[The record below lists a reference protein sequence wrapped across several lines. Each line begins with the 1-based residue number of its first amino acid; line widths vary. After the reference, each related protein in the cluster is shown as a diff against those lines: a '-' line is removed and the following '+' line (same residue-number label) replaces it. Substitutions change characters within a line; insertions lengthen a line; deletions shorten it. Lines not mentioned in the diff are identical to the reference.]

1 MIQIQNLIREVIVN
15 RDIGHAIYISGMP
28 GKDVPEFPF
37 YPLSFLLSFH
47 FTWCRSTL
55 ILTLSLLTSHFS
67 LPLPILFLFHIL
79 PCTTHLRPIGTG
91 KTATVLASIR
101 SLVEEARNGTIPDF
115 LFVEIN
121 CLRISQPA
129 EAYTLLW
136 RSLSGEFCSSKVALK
151 QLSDFFSSQEADF
164 KHEKHIRRPIACLID
179 ELDFLITADEQVV
192 YNFFDWSVRKECGL
206 LLVGVSNIMDLPERL
221 SAR

>member
-1 MIQIQNLIREVIVN
+1 M
-15 RDIGHAIYISGMP
+15 
-28 GKDVPEFPF
+28 
-37 YPLSFLLSFH
+37 
-47 FTWCRSTL
+47 
-55 ILTLSLLTSHFS
+55 
-67 LPLPILFLFHIL
+67 
-79 PCTTHLRPIGTG
+79 
-91 KTATVLASIR
+91 
-101 SLVEEARNGTIPDF
+101 
-115 LFVEIN
+115 EIN

-206 LLVGVSNIMDLPERL
+206 LLIGVSNIMDLPERL

>member
-1 MIQIQNLIREVIVN
+1 MQIQNLIRDVIVN
-15 RDIGHAIYISGMP
+15 REVGHAIYISGMP
-28 GKDVPEFPF
+28 GKDTLLYSSHLCLALPCIASPRL
-37 YPLSFLLSFH
+37 PLLLCCDLLLPPLLSFT
-47 FTWCRSTL
+47 F
-55 ILTLSLLTSHFS
+55 SH
-67 LPLPILFLFHIL
+67 PILLFFPFPH
-79 PCTTHLRPIGTG
+79 PTGTG
-91 KTATVLASIR
+91 KTATVLASIK

-206 LLVGVSNIMDLPERL
+206 LLIGVSNIMDLPERL
-221 SAR
+221 SNR

>member
-1 MIQIQNLIREVIVN
+1 MQYTYPACPVK
-15 RDIGHAIYISGMP
+15 IS
-28 GKDVPEFPF
+28 F
-37 YPLSFLLSFH
+37 SFLLERCLFFSGINSLYLTPLYPYPFSSH
-47 FTWCRSTL
+47 SSSPLLTSLLFTL
-55 ILTLSLLTSHFS
+55 ILP
-67 LPLPILFLFHIL
+67 LPLPHPALHIYLL
-79 PCTTHLRPIGTG
+79 PLGTG

-101 SLVEEARNGTIPDF
+101 SLVEEARNGSIPDF